1 MQNGFYS
8 VTGAMVTQ
16 FNRLDRIS
24 NNLANLNTAGYKGQR
39 EIIGD
44 FMRIF
49 QQKRDVL
56 PLQNNT
62 VEASK
67 FLNRSIN
74 RVPRIVDEY
83 TDFGMGSMIK
93 TGNPLDLALGDKNL
107 FFAIDT
113 PAGIRLSRD
122 GSFKINEN
130 GELVTKDG
138 FPVMSDTY
146 LTNRQKITIPI
157 NAADISI
164 DKNGRIEYIDQSAI
178 NEPVYLG
185 RLMVVSVDDL
195 HNLKPEGGNYFTV
208 KKGRVEDEMKIVKR
222 SSDVHQK
229 MLEKANVNPVR
240 EMTAL
245 IETNRLVEM
254 YQKAMTT
261 QMNDLN
267 NDAIN
272 KLASVRA

>member
-146 LTNRQKITIPI
+146 LANRQKITIPI